1 MEASMKAFIAEY
13 TFRDK
18 KTNDLKLVKIALLN
32 ENNPEAQKKNDEEYD
47 RVTKKLESLGWVIF
61 PARFTSR
68 KDWN

>member
-1 MEASMKAFIAEY
+1 MKAFIAEY

-32 ENNPEAQKKNDEEYD
+32 ENNQEAQKKNDEEYD

-61 PARFTSR
+61 PDRFTSR